1 MPTFKPTTFDPD
13 LHLPI
18 GGKTYTIKAPNG
30 DEGQRLRR
38 VAVDG
43 NIPIV
48 YLIDEAILV
57 LGSTFDEMAADGV
70 AWSHILHAGRT
81 AIIHYGMSPDLAE
94 IHWGMSHLGKL
105 TDLDAI
111 LTRLDKAATT

>member
-1 MPTFKPTTFDPD
+1 MPTLKPTSFDPD

-18 GGKTYTIKAPNG
+18 GGKTYTVKSPNA
-30 DEGQRLRR
+30 DEGQRLRV

-43 NIPIV
+43 NTPIA
-48 YLIDEAILV
+48 YLIDEAVMV
-57 LGSTFDEMAADGV
+57 LGAAFDEMAADGV

-94 IHWGMSHLGKL
+94 IHWGLAHLGKL
-105 TDLDAI
+105 TDLDSM
-111 LTRLDKAATT
+111 LGHLDKTTT